1 MFKVKILVVGPCLAG
16 KTAVSN
22 FLADATEGSSGEYHP
37 TQGVRILEFES
48 QTNSRQGVDVEL
60 WDVSGDPKFEPCWSA
75 LAKDTNGVIFVYN
88 PDQPNHDKDLENW
101 YNYFVENQNI
111 KESACIIFAHHKP
124 GGNEREKSVLSDTFK
139 KIATIHT
146 NIDEDGDSL
155 RNEFMNYLTQLM
167 AAMTDK
173 REQEELSIMNNR

>member
-1 MFKVKILVVGPCLAG
+1 M
-16 KTAVSN
+16 
-22 FLADATEGSSGEYHP
+22 
-37 TQGVRILEFES
+37 
-48 QTNSRQGVDVEL
+48 
-60 WDVSGDPKFEPCWSA
+60 
-75 LAKDTNGVIFVYN
+75 YN